1 MEFLGMLR
9 VSSFV
14 WVAFRSHLTECRL
27 DLGIGR
33 ITVHSANKFVERR
46 QAEQDLD
53 KGPLAGLPGGAHRQ
67 GHDEQIYDL

>member
-27 DLGIGR
+27 DMGIGR
-33 ITVHSANKFVERR
+33 IMVDSANQFVERR
-46 QAEQDLD
+46 QAEQDLV
-53 KGPLAGLPGGAHRQ
+53 KGPLADLPGKIS
-67 GHDEQIYDL
+67 GHDEQMHDL